1 MNQPF
6 YSATTLDIT
15 DVLGQLSRG
24 SERIYRHDAEFF
36 AGWIV
41 DQGLTKETLH
51 QLTRSHLIT
60 YRKHLGE
67 SYAKATA
74 ARMFSVARRILQEYV
89 YQGALL
95 SNPAAGIKTFSV
107 ANETPYTTLK
117 KEEAQALLKTIDT
130 TKAKGKRDYAILSL
144 LLRTGLRRS
153 ECSALNIGDLKV
165 EQGHTIAVIRHGK
178 GDKRGIVKVPVDV
191 VRAIDAYLDATGRKD
206 AALEA
211 PLFVGFNRGD
221 HATAERASDKLL
233 ERLVKHTGTQISME
247 LSPHCLRASFITL
260 TSEGGAQLEQVQYA
274 ARHADPRTTQRYRK
288 RKVNL
293 DDNAVDYLKL

>member
-6 YSATTLDIT
+6 HLPLVLDLT
-15 DVLGQLSRG
+15 DVIGQLGSN
-24 SERIYRHDAEFF
+24 SERVYRHDAEVF
-36 AGWIV
+36 ASWIQE
-41 DQGLTKETLH
+41 QGLTLSTLH
-51 QLTRSHLIT
+51 LLTRSHLIA
-60 YRKHLGE
+60 YRKYLGE
-67 SYAKATA
+67 TYAKATA

-89 YQGALL
+89 YQGTLVA
-95 SNPAAGIKTFSV
+95 NPAAGIKTFSV

-117 KEEAQALLKTIDT
+117 KEEARDLLKTIDT
-130 TKAKGKRDYAILSL
+130 TTTKGKRDYAILSL

-153 ECSALNIGDLKV
+153 ECSALNIGDLRL

-191 VRAIDAYLDATGRKD
+191 VRAIEAYLEASGRKN

-211 PLFVGFNRGD
+211 PLFVGFDRGD
-221 HATAERASDKLL
+221 HPTAKRVSDKLL
-233 ERLVKHTGTQISME
+233 ERLVKLAGTKIGMD

-260 TSEGGAQLEQVQYA
+260 TSEGGARLEQVQYA